1 MRPCEAARVTRRQ
14 TAARGV
20 AVAVALVLAA
30 AGLHRL
36 ARSRTFQL
44 FGTLVS
50 RVETSRRIVALTFDD
65 GPSTDVFDGILEVL
79 ASRGVHG
86 TFFVNGAPLEAAPEL
101 GARLVAAG
109 HELGNHTYSH
119 ARMVLKSPASI
130 RAEVERTDALIRGA
144 GQGGDIFFRPPY
156 CWKLAGLPWYLA
168 RHSRTTVT
176 WDVEPDS
183 PPWGGNADRIANAC
197 VRDVRPGSIV
207 LLHAWWQE
215 PSRAALPVVIDRL
228 RAAGYEFLTVREL
241 LVRGRLDAPA
251 TGSAAGR

>member
-1 MRPCEAARVTRRQ
+1 MARRRWIAATI
-14 TAARGV
+14 AGI
-20 AVAVALVLAA
+20 VALVLAT
-30 AGLHRL
+30 AGLYRL
-36 ARSRTFQL
+36 ARSRTSQL

-50 RVETSRRIVALTFDD
+50 RVETPRRVVALTFDD
-65 GPSTDVFDGILEVL
+65 GPSPDVFDGLLEVL
-79 ASRGVHG
+79 SSRGVHA
-86 TFFVNGAPLEAAPEL
+86 TFFVNGAPLEEAPEL

-130 RAEVERTDALIRGA
+130 RTEVERTDALIRGA
-144 GQGGDIFFRPPY
+144 GQGGDILFRPPY
-156 CWKLAGLPWYLA
+156 GWKLAGLPWYLA
-168 RHSRTTVT
+168 RHGRTSVT

-183 PPWGGNADRIANAC
+183 PPWGGNAERIANAC

-207 LLHAWWQE
+207 LLHVWWQE

-241 LVRGRLDAPA
+241 LRRGRPDAPA
-251 TGSAAGR
+251 AGSAAGR